1 MHINDIYETE
11 IIRLNNEGEG
21 IASIDNFLVFIKN
34 ALVNE
39 KVKIRITDIKDNY
52 ALGEVLEIL
61 SKSDNRIEP
70 ICPYYNE
77 CGGCSTMHMK
87 YESELEFKKDKI
99 KSIFKKISNVD
110 ININNI
116 YSNLEYNY
124 RNKVVLK
131 VSRDNIG
138 FYKEKT
144 NEIINIEKCFLV
156 NEKIND
162 EIKNIRSF
170 ISKYKDN
177 NISEIMIRVINNE
190 VMFSLDNINASIKD
204 EFINTFK
211 HIDSIYI
218 NNKLEYGKEYL
229 VEEIDDLK
237 FNISPKSF
245 FQVNKEISKMMYEK
259 AVSYINDS
267 DLTLDLYSGTGTIT
281 SLASKKSKNVIGIE
295 VIKDSVNDANNN
307 IKINNI
313 NNVSFICDRVENKIE
328 ELKNKK
334 IDNVILDP
342 PRTGSDKK
350 SLKAI
355 LDIEPKQIIYISC
368 NPVTLARDYNTL
380 KEKYNIKEINAYDMF
395 PRTYHVE
402 TVMVLE
408 RKKII

>member
-61 SKSDNRIEP
+61 SKSEKRIEP

-77 CGGCSTMHMK
+77 CGGCSTMHMT
-87 YESELEFKKDKI
+87 YESELEFKKEKI
-99 KSIFKKISNVD
+99 KSIFKKISNID

-116 YSNLEYNY
+116 YSNIEHNY

-131 VSRDNIG
+131 VSRDNLG

-177 NISEIMIRVINNE
+177 DINEIMIRVINNE

-218 NNKLEYGKEYL
+218 NDKLEYGKEYL

-295 VIKDSVNDANNN
+295 VIKDAVNDANNN

-313 NNVSFICDRVENKIE
+313 NNVSFICDKVENKIE

-355 LDIEPKQIIYISC
+355 LGIEPKQIIYISC

-395 PRTYHVE
+395 PRTYHIE
-402 TVMVLE
+402 SLLVLE
-408 RKKII
+408 KKDV

>member
-39 KVKIRITDIKDNY
+39 KVKIKITDIKDNY

-61 SKSDNRIEP
+61 SKSEKRIES

-77 CGGCSTMHMK
+77 CGGCNTMHMT
-87 YESELEFKKDKI
+87 YEKELEFKKDKI
-99 KSIFKKISNVD
+99 KSIFKKISNID

-131 VSRDNIG
+131 VSRDNLG

-162 EIKNIRSF
+162 EIKNIISF
-170 ISKYKDN
+170 ISNYKDN

-204 EFINTFK
+204 GFINTFK

-295 VIKDSVNDANNN
+295 VIKDAVDDANNN

-313 NNVSFICDRVENKIE
+313 DNVSFICDKVENRIE
-328 ELKNKK
+328 ELKEKN
-334 IDNVILDP
+334 IDNIILDP

-350 SLKAI
+350 TLKAI
-355 LDIEPKQIIYISC
+355 LGIEPKQIIYISC

-395 PRTYHVE
+395 PRTYHIE
-402 TVMVLE
+402 SLLVLE
-408 RKKII
+408 RKN